1 MLYSNKHDFLK
12 PMNVKNNI
20 KCHQYVTNL
29 FSVCCQKTGLVFLE
43 NRPKLL
49 KETDKQT
56 IDGQPLIRK
65 THLRS

>member
-1 MLYSNKHDFLK
+1 MSPIYFR
-12 PMNVKNNI
+12 
-20 KCHQYVTNL
+20 YVAK
-29 FSVCCQKTGLVFLE
+29 KTGLVFLE